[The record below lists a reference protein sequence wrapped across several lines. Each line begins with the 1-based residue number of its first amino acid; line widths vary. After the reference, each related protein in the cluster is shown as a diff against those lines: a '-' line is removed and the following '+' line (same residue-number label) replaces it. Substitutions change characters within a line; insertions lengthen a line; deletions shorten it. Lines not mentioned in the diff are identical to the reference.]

1 VSGLFIKGLS
11 AGYGPIR
18 VLQGVD
24 LEVPEGE
31 ITVVV
36 GPNGAGKTT
45 LLKAVSGLIP
55 REGEVVFGGEPL
67 PAQPAAIVRRGLAQV
82 AEGRQ
87 LFPQMSVRE
96 NLELGGYLLP
106 PAERAARLAR
116 VLNFSRASRSGAS
129 SSPAPCRAASSRCS
143 PSAAR

>member
-1 VSGLFIKGLS
+1 MSGGLQIKGLS

-24 LEVPEGE
+24 LEAPEGE

-55 REGEVVFGGEPL
+55 RQGEVLFDGEAL
-67 PAQPAAIVRRGLAQV
+67 PARPAAIVQRGLAQV

-96 NLELGGYLLP
+96 NLELGAYLL
-106 PAERAARLAR
+106 AKGERAAR
-116 VLNFSRASRSGAS
+116 
-129 SSPAPCRAASSRCS
+129 SPLGRR
-143 PSAAR
+143 